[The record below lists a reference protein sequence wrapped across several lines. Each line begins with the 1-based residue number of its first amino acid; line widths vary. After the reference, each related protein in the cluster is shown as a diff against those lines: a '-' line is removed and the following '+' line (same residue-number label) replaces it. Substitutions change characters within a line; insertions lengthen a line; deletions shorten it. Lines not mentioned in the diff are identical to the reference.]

1 MNRPVT
7 NDGMRG
13 FTFFEMLAVL
23 VILMI
28 VGGVGFQAIQMTS
41 TASAAT
47 VFRTD
52 LDQRAH
58 RAVTRIVRELQDARL
73 KTLMPEPIAPFGAS
87 TLSYVCA
94 EVPDE
99 ETIVWG
105 EYRRL
110 ELVPSATDPLDG
122 RDNDH
127 DGLTDEH
134 VLRLVHDV
142 GLISERTMVLVRNVA
157 ARLEGEAANALDD
170 NGNGLIDEAGLSISV
185 REGVL
190 HVRLSLQGRDPKG
203 NVATRTAETTVWPR
217 N

>member
-1 MNRPVT
+1 MNRA
-7 NDGMRG
+7 DSRDRMRG
-13 FTFFEMLAVL
+13 FTFFEMMAVL

-28 VGGVGFQAIQMTS
+28 VGGIGYQAIQMTS
-41 TASAAT
+41 MASAAT
-47 VFRTD
+47 VFQTD

-73 KTLMPEPIAPFGAS
+73 ESLMPEPSAPFGAS

-94 EVPDE
+94 EVPDDE
-99 ETIVWG
+99 QIVWG

-110 ELVPSATDPLDG
+110 ELVPSDTDPLDG
-122 RDNDH
+122 IDNDR

-142 GLISERTMVLVRNVA
+142 GLITERATVIVRNVA

-170 NGNGLIDEAGLSISV
+170 NGNGLVDEAGLSISV
-185 REGVL
+185 QEGVL
-190 HVRLSLQGRDPKG
+190 YVRLSLQGRDPQG
-203 NVATRTAETTVWPR
+203 RVATRTAETPVWPR